1 MADGKKQGG
10 VIALNMDRLGA
21 VAELD
26 QVIRC
31 IDGFSLFKRV
41 FINGIGVAPD
51 NLEAIWHDLRTFR
64 LVILGEMKVD
74 SPDYKRRIDRY
85 INAPVDKSEMPD
97 FHRFYVDDAEKAKR
111 IELASQDN
119 VYARFVYFGTMN
131 DGSKIDLVKSNIRP
145 WVVEVCRVIFRQM
158 DLCVRG
164 GIESEET
171 GRVVKAK
178 FCFNDYSCDQIFL
191 INNQKSRGSEQRFCT
206 KKCQKK
212 YHARMAMR
220 KKKRGETQQVAV

>member
-26 QVIRC
+26 RVIRY
-31 IDGFSLFKRV
+31 IDEFSLFKQV
-41 FINGIGVAPD
+41 FIDGIGVAPD

-64 LVILGEMKVD
+64 LVILGEIKVD
-74 SPDYKRRIDRY
+74 SPDYKRRVERY
-85 INAPVDKSEMPD
+85 INAPIDKSEMPD
-97 FHRFYVDDAEKAKR
+97 FYPYADDAEKAKR
-111 IELASQDN
+111 VELASQDI

-131 DGSKIDLVKSNIRP
+131 DGSKIDLTKSNIRP
-145 WVVEVCRVIFRQM
+145 WVVEIYRVIFRQM

-164 GIESEET
+164 GVKSQET

-178 FCFNDYSCDQIFL
+178 FCFNDYSCDEMFL
-191 INNQKSRGSEQRFCT
+191 INNQKSRGPEQMFCT
-206 KKCQKK
+206 KKCQKN
-212 YHARMAMR
+212 YHARTTMR
-220 KKKRGETQQVAV
+220 KKKRRENQKVAV

>member
-1 MADGKKQGG
+1 MADEKRQGG
-10 VIALNMDRLGA
+10 VIALNMDRLGV

-26 QVIRC
+26 RVIRY

-41 FINGIGVAPD
+41 FIDGIGVAPD
-51 NLEAIWHDLRTFR
+51 SLEAIWHDLRVFR

-97 FHRFYVDDAEKAKR
+97 FHRFYVDDVEKAKR
-111 IELASQDN
+111 VELASQDN
-119 VYARFVYFGTMN
+119 VYARFVYFGTIN
-131 DGSKIDLVKSNIRP
+131 DGGKIDLVKSNIRP

-178 FCFNDYSCDQIFL
+178 FCFNDYSCDEMFL
-191 INNQKSRGSEQRFCT
+191 INNQKSRGPEQMFCT
-206 KKCQKK
+206 KKCQKN
-212 YHARMAMR
+212 YHARTTMR
-220 KKKRGETQQVAV
+220 KKKRRENQQVAV

>member
-1 MADGKKQGG
+1 MADGKKQGAR
-10 VIALNMDRLGA
+10 IALNMDRLGA

-64 LVILGEMKVD
+64 LVILGELKVD
-74 SPDYKRRIDRY
+74 SPDYRRRVERY
-85 INAPVDKSEMPD
+85 INAQVDKSEMPD
-97 FHRFYVDDAEKAKR
+97 FLRFYVDDAEKAKR

-178 FCFNDYSCDQIFL
+178 FCFNDYSCDQLFL
-191 INNQKSRGSEQRFCT
+191 VNNQKSRGPEQIFCSN
-206 KKCQKK
+206 KCKTN
-212 YHARMAMR
+212 YHARETMR
-220 KKKRGETQQVAV
+220 RRKVRNSQQIAV